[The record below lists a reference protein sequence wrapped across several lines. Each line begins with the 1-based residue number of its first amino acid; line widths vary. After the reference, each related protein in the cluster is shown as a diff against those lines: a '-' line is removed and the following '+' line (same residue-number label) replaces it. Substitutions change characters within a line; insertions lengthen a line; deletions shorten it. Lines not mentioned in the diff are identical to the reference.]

1 MNNIVYSGLFKD
13 HIKRFVDLKQA
24 VGYKYLTEAAHLK
37 RFDKFIIESGYTGE
51 TLTKQI
57 VLDWCRKL
65 SYESRAN
72 QNARASVL
80 RQFCTYLVSVGVTAY
95 IIPKGY
101 YPCTPRYIPHIYTHK
116 ELEGFFAQT
125 DKCHSCHD
133 RPFRH
138 LIMPVFF
145 RMIYLCGL
153 RVSEARLLTVG
164 DVDLTDG
171 TLEIHHS
178 KNDNSRLVP
187 MADILTE
194 ICRRYSEAVH
204 PLSQQSDYY
213 FPGAVG
219 KPLTSTNAYHNFRK
233 FLWAAGISHG
243 GRGVGPRIYDFRH
256 TFAVYCLKRWSEKG
270 HDLLVYLPILKTY
283 MGHESFR
290 DTAYYLRMTADVF
303 PEITLKLE
311 QQFPNLIPEVG
322 GSVNETD

>member
-1 MNNIVYSGLFKD
+1 MNDIVYSGPFKD
-13 HIKRFVDLKQA
+13 HIKRFIDLKQA
-24 VGYKYLTEAAHLK
+24 VGYKYHAEAAHLK
-37 RFDKFIIESGYTGE
+37 RFDTFATKRGCTAEK
-51 TLTKQI
+51 LTRQI
-57 VLDWCRKL
+57 VLDWCKKQ
-65 SYESRAN
+65 SYESQAN

-80 RQFCTYLVSVGVTAY
+80 RQFCTYLESVGVSAY

-101 YPCTPRYIPHIYTHK
+101 YPSTPRYVPHIYTHD
-116 ELEGFFAQT
+116 ELERFFSQT
-125 DKCHSCHD
+125 DICHGCPD
-133 RPFRH
+133 RPLRH

-164 DVDLTDG
+164 DVDLSDG
-171 TLEIHHS
+171 ILGIHHS
-178 KNDNSRLVP
+178 KKDNSRLVP
-187 MADILTE
+187 MADTLIE
-194 ICRRYSEAVH
+194 ICHRYSEAVH
-204 PLSQQSDYY
+204 PLSRQSDYY

-219 KPLTSTNAYHNFRK
+219 KPMTSTNVYHNFRR

-256 TFAVYCLKRWSEKG
+256 TFAVHCLKRWSQKD

-290 DTAYYLRMTADVF
+290 DTAYYLRMTAEVF

-311 QQFPNLIPEVG
+311 QQFPDLIPDVG
-322 GSVNETD
+322 GFVNETD

>member
-1 MNNIVYSGLFKD
+1 MNNIVYSGPFKD
-13 HIKRFVDLKQA
+13 HIKEFVDLKQA

-37 RFDKFIIESGYTGE
+37 RFDTFTIKRGYTAE
-51 TLTKQI
+51 SLTRQI
-57 VLDWCRKL
+57 VLDWCKKQ
-65 SYESRAN
+65 SYESQAN

-95 IIPKGY
+95 IIPKGHF
-101 YPCTPRYIPHIYTHK
+101 PSTPRYIPHIYTRD
-116 ELEGFFAQT
+116 ELQRFFAQT
-125 DKCHSCHD
+125 DTCHSCYD

-171 TLEIHHS
+171 ILQIHHS

-187 MADILTE
+187 MTDTLTG

-204 PLSQQSDYY
+204 ALSRQSDCY
-213 FPGAVG
+213 FPGAVS
-219 KPLTSTNAYHNFRK
+219 KPMTNTNVYHNFRR

-243 GRGVGPRIYDFRH
+243 GRGSGPRIYDFRH
-256 TFAVYCLKRWSEKG
+256 TFAVHCLKRWSEQG

-290 DTAYYLRMTADVF
+290 DTAYYLRMTAEVF
-303 PEITLKLE
+303 PEITLKME
-311 QQFPNLIPEVG
+311 QQFPDLIPEVG
-322 GSVNETD
+322 GFVNETD